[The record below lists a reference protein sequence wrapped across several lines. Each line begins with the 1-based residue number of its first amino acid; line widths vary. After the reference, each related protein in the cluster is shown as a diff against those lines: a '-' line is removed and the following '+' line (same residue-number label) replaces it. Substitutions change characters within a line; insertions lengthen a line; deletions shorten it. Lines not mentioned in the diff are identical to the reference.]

1 MARWPDGQIWPK
13 WPKWPFMAIW
23 PSDTVQYHEVQYN
36 IHYTTPYADFTWT
49 SLRSVCRE
57 RLTQVGWSSSST
69 WQLSNIHFF
78 FTFTHIIFYILY
90 LAHSSRVDHL
100 PTRSFNFFQTHF
112 HTLLQ
117 VVHLIRS
124 DLRERSK
131 YNCMWERSPGY
142 QAEDFPELEPH
153 TAAQDRRGETSWKP
167 MLTWHCI

>member
-1 MARWPDGQIWPK
+1 MARWPNMAK
-13 WPKWPFMAIW
+13 MAKMAIYGHLAIRYRSISW
-23 PSDTVQYHEVQYN
+23 STIQHTLYNTLCWLHLDKSEKCLSREVDPGWMIQQLN
-36 IHYTTPYADFTWT
+36 LTIVKHPFFLHIHTY
-49 SLRSVCRE
+49 
-57 RLTQVGWSSSST
+57 
-69 WQLSNIHFF
+69 
-78 FTFTHIIFYILY
+78 YILY

-142 QAEDFPELEPH
+142 QAEDFPELAPH